1 MAAIKAKLNPPADT
15 EAAPIDDSDAE
26 AAAET
31 EATDDEGADAAEE
44 QAAQSEGEDD
54 AAADAAEELAQG
66 FLRHARQHKQVERR
80 ARSSAR
86 HVHHHER
93 RARKHHRAR
102 PVAPEEEDDTDF
114 SAPEVTDY

>member
-54 AAADAAEELAQG
+54 AAADAAEEPAQG
-66 FLRHARQHKQVERR
+66 SLRRARRHKQGERR
-80 ARSSAR
+80 ARSSR

-102 PVAPEEEDDTDF
+102 PVAPEEDDDTDF